1 MVNSGSRPHFCC
13 FLTKSKHLYRTS
25 FSEATFRQYLLK
37 YLQTA
42 WLIGLVGQNEM
53 NS

>member
-1 MVNSGSRPHFCC
+1 MHCATS
-13 FLTKSKHLYRTS
+13 TAKSITSS

-37 YLQTA
+37 YLQIV
-42 WLIGLVGQNEM
+42 WLKGPAVQNEM